1 MFFTVHIS
9 ESKELLE
16 QERVFEY
23 PLDGFD
29 EVRLQ
34 GGGVLPAWVLGIQE
48 RLESSVCLGC
58 KIQMKPLD
66 QSKIITAALRKSLFQ
81 V

>member
-16 QERVFEY
+16 QEGVLEY

-34 GGGVLPAWVLGIQE
+34 GGGVLPARVLGVQE
-48 RLESSVCLGC
+48 RLESRVCLGC
-58 KIQMKPLD
+58 KIHRKPLD
-66 QSKIITAALRKSLFQ
+66 Q
-81 V
+81 

>member
-1 MFFTVHIS
+1 MFLTVHVS

-16 QERVFEY
+16 QEGVFEY

-34 GGGVLPAWVLGIQE
+34 GGGVLPPRVLGIQE
-48 RLESSVCLGC
+48 CLESSVCLGC
-58 KIQMKPLD
+58 KGQRKPGD
-66 QSKIITAALRKSLFQ
+66 Q
-81 V
+81 

>member
-1 MFFTVHIS
+1 MFLTVHIS

-16 QERVFEY
+16 QQGVFEY

-34 GGGVLPAWVLGIQE
+34 GGGVLPARVLRVQE

-58 KIQMKPLD
+58 KAQGKPGG
-66 QSKIITAALRKSLFQ
+66 Q
-81 V
+81 